1 MMERKYGKIDKR
13 LFSSIYQV
21 TKDGRIFNMKTGYEY
36 HPSFCKKGYKI
47 LRLPYPDS
55 TNKDGR
61 RPFKVHRLVAMIY
74 LSDYDENLQVN
85 HINGIKSDNRVE
97 NLEMVTNS
105 QNAYHAWNH
114 LDSSNRRK
122 LLSDNNKKHNKLPD
136 VAKAAEANRKQIAML
151 DETGNILKTF
161 NSLTEASSAMN
172 LKSLTAISY
181 AVKHGTKSCNYYWKY
196 L

>member
-1 MMERKYGKIDKR
+1 MNRKYEPLDFK
-13 LFSSIYQV
+13 LFSSLYKV
-21 TKDGRIFNMKTGYEY
+21 TKDGRVFNLKTGREY
-36 HPSFCKKGYKI
+36 HSSLSYKGYKI
-47 LRLPYPDS
+47 IRLPYPDS
-55 TNKDGR
+55 TNRDGR
-61 RPFKVHRLVAMIY
+61 RPFKIHRLVAMLY
-74 LSDYDENLQVN
+74 LKDYDESLQVN
-85 HINGIKSDNRVE
+85 HKNGIKSDNRIE

-122 LLSDNNKKHNKLPD
+122 LLSDNNKKNNRLPN

-161 NSLTEASSAMN
+161 NSLTEASSVMN
-172 LKSLTAISY
+172 LKSPTAISF
-181 AVKHGTKSCNYYWKY
+181 AVKHGTKSCNFYWKY